1 MVLFSWLFFIPTIFV
16 PTVVRNVPHNHVR
29 HDIVSGRGISC
40 KNKCSLDSFIPLT
53 SVQDIISLCPVLWIF
68 VMVKN
73 IWNYIWG
80 TEFYISHENNTIYS
94 KKGDQKWTIQ
104 RQRKHWEKSK
114 KFLFSIRHLPCYSYS
129 QFSKHFVGDRGKKIY
144 VKEKRT
150 INNWEINIS

>member
-1 MVLFSWLFFIPTIFV
+1 MFLTMTNIHRTGHNEIMSWTLVNGIKLSREHLFL
-16 PTVVRNVPHNHVR
+16 HE
-29 HDIVSGRGISC
+29 
-40 KNKCSLDSFIPLT
+40 IPLPDT
-53 SVQDIISLCPVLWIF
+53 MSWRTWLC
-68 VMVKN
+68 
-73 IWNYIWG
+73 G
-80 TEFYISHENNTIYS
+80 TFLTTVGTKIVGIKKSHENNTIYS